1 MKKTARRI
9 MAILL
14 SLGGTL
20 LALYVGGYWL
30 LLRPIHN
37 LYLGY
42 VGHAITLG
50 LLLNSFVRI
59 FFSATVFGS
68 IWCIFDILAGFF
80 RDEEEEN

>member
-1 MKKTARRI
+1 MKKTAKKV

-14 SLGGTL
+14 SLFGTL

-30 LLRPIHN
+30 LIRPIHN

-42 VGHAITLG
+42 LHHSLSLP

-80 RDEEEEN
+80 REEEEEI

>member
-1 MKKTARRI
+1 MKKTAKKV

-14 SLGGTL
+14 SLFGTL

-30 LLRPIHN
+30 LIRPIHN

-42 VGHAITLG
+42 MHHSLSLA

-80 RDEEEEN
+80 REEEEEI